1 MGAVVGILGAALI
14 GAALLTLGWIRYDAI
29 IEDIEQDIADKLSR
43 HERIWKRD
51 NEHG

>member
-14 GAALLTLGWIRYDAI
+14 GAALFTIAWIRYDAVVQ
-29 IEDIEQDIADKLSR
+29 DIEEDIADKLSR
-43 HERIWKRD
+43 HERIWGRD